1 MEANEKLRVLQ
12 HKEKTTPDKNVTIPV
27 QVYTAMCDVKSLSLL
42 LAIFYTYAWC
52 RCMGSVW

>member
-42 LAIFYTYAWC
+42 LAIFYTYA
-52 RCMGSVW
+52 